1 MKILSSYFTVHESE
15 QYTFYRVPKALI
27 TGSGYKTVTAE
38 AKLLYGLLL
47 DRMGLS
53 VKNGWADGDGLV
65 YIYFTV
71 GEVMESLGCG
81 HEKAGKLFAELERV
95 ALIDR
100 RKQGQ
105 GRPTMIYVKKFVSD
119 SGEQEVKKSGNQM
132 SANPDSGS
140 QDIRKPDA
148 NKTNIKNT
156 DSSEINPSINTD
168 EMEGMLRE
176 QIEYDILMERT
187 PEKKE
192 RVDEMVGIMVD
203 ALCKSGYTIRISDSD
218 LPKQRVL
225 DRFLTLSLEHIEYVM
240 DCLDNNTT
248 KVRNIRAYL
257 LAALYNAP
265 TTMDSYYAALVNH
278 DLNEKRKD

>member
-1 MKILSSYFTVHESE
+1 
-15 QYTFYRVPKALI
+15 
-27 TGSGYKTVTAE
+27 
-38 AKLLYGLLL
+38 
-47 DRMGLS
+47 
-53 VKNGWADGDGLV
+53 
-65 YIYFTV
+65 
-71 GEVMESLGCG
+71 MESLGCG
-81 HEKAGKLFAELERV
+81 HEKAGKLFVELERV

-100 RKQGQ
+100 HKQGQ

-119 SGEQEVKKSGNQM
+119 SGEPEVKKSGNQM

-156 DSSEINPSINTD
+156 DSSEINPSINAD
-168 EMEGMLRE
+168 GMEEMLRE
-176 QIEYDILMERT
+176 QIEYDILMERA

-192 RVDEMVGIMVD
+192 RIDEMVRIMTD
-203 ALCKSGYTIRISDSD
+203 ALCKSGDTVRISDSD

-225 DRFLTLSLEHIEYVM
+225 DRFLSLSLEHIEYVM

-278 DLNEKRKD
+278 DLYGTA